1 METITEDHF
10 RQIFRNQYSALL
22 NYALTLFVDEEVKDI
37 VQEAFVEL
45 WKRRD
50 TLNDNDHIK
59 AFLYKTVY
67 TRTLNMVR
75 HRHIVQGYSEQKK
88 QIENRRM
95 KYYQPDQSD
104 VMRHIESR
112 ELGRQIDTAIDELPE
127 KCRMAFTL
135 SYLHGMKNKE
145 ISGVMKI
152 SVRTVDTHIFKAL
165 RYLRGRLGFL
175 ARE

>member
-1 METITEDHF
+1 METITEEDF
-10 RQIFRNQYSALL
+10 RYIFRNQYPGLL
-22 NYALTLFVDEEVKDI
+22 NYALSLFADEEVKDI

-50 TLNDNDHIK
+50 ALTDDDHIK

-67 TRTLNMVR
+67 TRTLNAVR
-75 HRHIVQGYSEQKK
+75 HRHIVQGYSEQKR
-88 QIENRRM
+88 QIETKKM
-95 KYYQPDQSD
+95 KYYHPEQSD
-104 VMRHIESR
+104 VMRHVESR
-112 ELGRQIDTAIDELPE
+112 ELGRQINAAIDELPE

-145 ISGVMKI
+145 ISDVMKI

-165 RYLRGRLGFL
+165 HYLRGRLGFL
-175 ARE
+175 ERE

>member
-1 METITEDHF
+1 M
-10 RQIFRNQYSALL
+10 
-22 NYALTLFVDEEVKDI
+22 
-37 VQEAFVEL
+37 
-45 WKRRD
+45 
-50 TLNDNDHIK
+50 
-59 AFLYKTVY
+59 
-67 TRTLNMVR
+67 LNMVR